1 MADQDT
7 EQFGPI
13 RLQRAGGVA
22 TLVIDNPPVNASSW
36 EVRGGLV
43 AALERLSED
52 SSVSAIILI
61 GAGKT
66 FISGADIKEFDG
78 PLLDPQMPS
87 VIAAV
92 EACPKPVVAAI
103 HGAAL
108 GAGYELALGCDA
120 RIAAPDAVVGLP
132 EVMLGIIP
140 GAGGTQRLPRLVGL
154 ATAIDLITSGRRV
167 PAGEA
172 NAIGMIDAVAC
183 GDLHAEAVE
192 LARMR
197 CGRKRRL
204 SELSVPAEA
213 NGNAEAAAE
222 KAISRAKGSTAIVEA
237 VASIRKA
244 ATLPFAQALAEE
256 RATFQRLR
264 QSTEAAAKR
273 YLFFAERD
281 AFRVPGIEHA

>member
-43 AALERLSED
+43 AALEQLSGD
-52 SSVSAIILI
+52 SSVSAIILV

-78 PLLDPQMPS
+78 PLRDPQMPA

-92 EACPKPVVAAI
+92 EACPQPVVAAI
-103 HGAAL
+103 HGSAL

-154 ATAIDLITSGRRV
+154 SAALDLITSGRRV
-167 PAGEA
+167 PAEEA
-172 NAIGMIDAVAC
+172 RAAGMIDAAAS
-183 GDLHAEAVE
+183 GDLHADAVK
-192 LARMR
+192 LARTLS
-197 CGRKRRL
+197 GKRRL
-204 SELSVPAEA
+204 SEASVPAEPDA
-213 NGNAEAAAE
+213 NVEAAAE
-222 KAISRAKGSTAIVEA
+222 KAIGRARGATAIVEA
-237 VASIRKA
+237 VATIRKA
-244 ATLPFAQALAEE
+244 ATLPFAQA
-256 RATFQRLR
+256 
-264 QSTEAAAKR
+264 
-273 YLFFAERD
+273 
-281 AFRVPGIEHA
+281 I